1 MQDLINAHDKILM
14 EGAIVEQLRHGT
26 SAVLHPTLIHAPLI
40 YDRQGRGDL
49 AALYRGYLETA
60 LKANLPFLMC
70 SPTWRTNFERV
81 LNSGITTNINVDAV
95 RFLQDI
101 RNQYPHFSD
110 RIKIGGMMG
119 CKGDAY
125 KPEEGLSCQEAEA
138 FHSWQISELVK
149 AEPDFIIAE
158 TLPALEEARGIAIA
172 MEKTSIP
179 GIISFVINRKGC
191 LLDNTPLADVIS
203 DIDAATRKKPLGYMV
218 NCSWP
223 AFLNARNQ
231 DKNIFKRLIG
241 FLANASSLDHCVLDQ
256 SLILE
261 LDSITDW
268 ANAMLELNE
277 KHRIKILGGC
287 CGTNSEHLKYIALNY
302 QALD

>member
-1 MQDLINAHDKILM
+1 MRDLINAYDKILM

-40 YDRQGRGDL
+40 YDQQGREEL
-49 AALYRGYLETA
+49 ATLYRGYLEIA

-70 SPTWRTNFERV
+70 SPTWRTNLERV
-81 LNSGITTNINVDAV
+81 CNSGIATSINVDAV
-95 RFLQDI
+95 RFLQEI
-101 RNQYPHFSD
+101 RSQYPHFKNL
-110 RIKIGGMMG
+110 IKIGGMIG

-125 KPEEGLSCQEAEA
+125 QPSEGLSCQEAEA
-138 FHSWQISELVK
+138 FHAWQISELARAK
-149 AEPDFIIAE
+149 PDFIIAE

-172 MEKTSIP
+172 LEKTSVP
-179 GIISFVINRKGC
+179 CVISFVINREGC
-191 LLDNTPLADVIS
+191 LLDNTPLADAIS
-203 DIDAATRKKPLGYMV
+203 DIDKASRKKPLGYMI

-231 DKNIFKRLIG
+231 DKSIFKRLIG

-261 LDSITDW
+261 SDSITDW

-277 KHRIKILGGC
+277 KYHIKILGGC
-287 CGTNSEHLKYIALNY
+287 CGTSSEHLKYIAQNIKL
-302 QALD
+302 

>member
-1 MQDLINAHDKILM
+1 MQDLINSHNKILM
-14 EGAIVEQLRHGT
+14 EGAIVEQLRHRT

-40 YDRQGRGDL
+40 YDQQGRKDL
-49 AALYRGYLETA
+49 AVLYRDYLETA
-60 LKANLPFLMC
+60 IKANLPFLMC

-81 LNSGITTNINVDAV
+81 LNSGITTSINVDAM

-101 RNQYPHFSD
+101 RNQYPHF
-110 RIKIGGMMG
+110 RNMIKIGGMMG
-119 CKGDAY
+119 CQGDAY
-125 KPEEGLSCQEAEA
+125 QPNEGLSCQEAET

-158 TLPALEEARGIAIA
+158 TLPALEEAKGIAIA
-172 MEKTSIP
+172 IEKTSIP
-179 GIISFVINRKGC
+179 CIISFVINREGC
-191 LLDNTPLADVIS
+191 LLDNTPLADAIS
-203 DIDAATRKKPLGYMV
+203 AIDGASRKKPLGYMV

-223 AFLNARNQ
+223 AFLNTKNQ

-256 SLILE
+256 SLTLE
-261 LDSITDW
+261 SDNITEW

-277 KHRIKILGGC
+277 KHHIKILGGC
-287 CGTNSEHLKYIALNY
+287 CGTTSEHLKYIASKY
-302 QALD
+302 QTLD